1 MERERS
7 LAMSRSHRRSF
18 LSVGRSEDGHVR
30 SCPVCY
36 GHLFSALVW
45 PVIHRSYIFICPSM
59 RTAHPLPSLF
69 LPFPVI
75 HPFLPFISSSTLY
88 SSTISSLSLL
98 FIGEGEGLFYLIKE
112 FTELSGIARRF
123 IASSAPTI
131 LRLSGSYIV
140 SSTILR
146 IDWPSPIIFAW

>member
-1 MERERS
+1 
-7 LAMSRSHRRSF
+7 
-18 LSVGRSEDGHVR
+18 
-30 SCPVCY
+30 
-36 GHLFSALVW
+36 
-45 PVIHRSYIFICPSM
+45 M

-75 HPFLPFISSSTLY
+75 HPFLTFISSSTLY
-88 SSTISSLSLL
+88 LSAISFLSLL